1 MPDTPTQWLCAG
13 LLGTISALFGFALP
27 TITITLFLAALSFLV
42 SLKLLDLFQARGL
55 RVARRGDRRAP
66 WLWQAPLA
74 GAIAGLGA
82 RWLFGGAA

>member
-1 MPDTPTQWLCAG
+1 MPDTPIQWLCAG
-13 LLGTISALFGFALP
+13 LLGATAALFGVALP
-27 TITITLFLAALSFLV
+27 TITITLFLAALSFVV
-42 SLKLLDLFQARGL
+42 SLKLLDLFQTRGP
-55 RVARRGDRRAP
+55 RIARRGDRRAP